1 MANINS
7 AFGFKPIRRLDG
19 AAWSGNMTQLKIAN
33 ADTNALNR
41 GDVVLQVN
49 TGYVSRAAAG
59 NVAHTIRG
67 VFLGCHY
74 NSTALGY
81 PLWTNYWP
89 GSGALGDIDAFI
101 VDDPNVVFEV
111 QASAGPITFA
121 DIGQNG
127 DFVVNASTTGYSK
140 WTLNSATLAVTATFP
155 FRIIALGN
163 NGVATDNGYD
173 TTTAFN
179 VVEVAWNDM
188 FLRQMAGL

>member
-59 NVAHTIRG
+59 NTAHTIRG

-74 NSTALGY
+74 LSSALGY
-81 PLWTNYWP
+81 PIWTNYWP
-89 GSGALGDIDAFI
+89 GTGATGDIDAFI

-111 QASAGPITFA
+111 QSSGTAIAFA
-121 DIGQNG
+121 DIGING
-127 DFVVNASTTGYSK
+127 DFVVNASTTGFSK
-140 WTLNSATLAVTATFP
+140 WTLNQATLAVTATFP
-155 FRIIALGN
+155 FRIIGLGN
-163 NGVATDNGYD
+163 NGVATENGYD
-173 TTTAFN
+173 TTTSFN

-188 FLRQMAGL
+188 FLRQFAGI